1 MKFLPIWSR
10 GKVARVCLL
19 MASSISSRL
28 ARLLRLRKR
37 SMGGRPGVTSW
48 LAEAAPGAAAG
59 SSHLAS
65 VVNASAPSWHWF
77 SVVPGQGQP
86 HLLTQRHT
94 LTLGQLPFL
103 QIKYRVVSV
112 GSLASP
118 PV

>member
-10 GKVARVCLL
+10 GKVARVCCL
-19 MASSISSRL
+19 MASSICSRL

-48 LAEAAPGAAAG
+48 LAEPAPGAAAG

-65 VVNASAPSWHWF
+65 VVKASAPSWHWF
-77 SVVPGQGQP
+77 SVVPGQGEP
-86 HLLTQRHT
+86 HIRAHRHT
-94 LTLGQLPFL
+94 VHAPFL
-103 QIKYRVVSV
+103 QMKYLVVSV